1 MIDFD
6 TLRLCDHE
14 AVRRLADALGVPE
27 HGNHRSLWLAVA
39 RTIEAQ
45 RARDKQATQSSY
57 TVRDRRASAE

>member
-14 AVRRLADALGVPE
+14 AVRRLAHSLGVPE
-27 HGNHRSLWLAVA
+27 HGNHRSLCLAVA
-39 RTIEAQ
+39 RAIEAQ
-45 RARDKQATQSSY
+45 RAHDKQSAQSSY